1 MAEKVLACVGRAW
14 SSLQNREKAVVCSIL
29 SPLACIPTRSGLK
42 KPSDTYFKNVTL
54 FDDIPVLYF
63 PSQATKDAATAASS
77 SKEEKSSFGSMLGG
91 FLNSVV
97 DAATNSSNRLPVY
110 EAFLKALGV
119 RDVIDLQ
126 LVFDR
131 LDSLN
136 WDHQNLVKYLA
147 SVKDKLS
154 GKEMEQL
161 KSTPLFPREEA
172 GKTDDK
178 NKRYLASQ
186 LYVPSEELRGLGI
199 AILSWYLLNVI
210 LIQQERKV
218 E

>member
-1 MAEKVLACVGRAW
+1 MAEKVLACIGRAW
-14 SSLQNREKAVVCSIL
+14 QSSMPGRDKAVVISLL
-29 SPLACIPTRSGLK
+29 SPLACIPTRSGLR
-42 KPSDTYFKNVTL
+42 KPGDTYFKTVNL

-63 PSQATKDAATAASS
+63 PSQASKDAAASTS

-97 DAATNSSNRLPVY
+97 DAATSSTNRIPVN
-110 EAFLKALGV
+110 EVFLKALGV

-131 LDSLN
+131 LDTLN

-147 SVKDKLS
+147 SVQDKLS
-154 GKEMEQL
+154 GKELDQL
-161 KSTPLFPREEA
+161 KSTPLFPREETA
-172 GKTDDK
+172 KSDFK

-186 LYVPSEELRGLGI
+186 LFVPSEELRGLEAV
-199 AILSWYLLNVI
+199 AILCWQVI
-210 LIQQERKV
+210 
-218 E
+218 